1 MAVAALI
8 NDPTG
13 LAWFVVVSYFA
24 GAAVAFVAG
33 RSAAAGRDARFWY
46 AAAILLVLLGLNKEL
61 DLQSLLT
68 DSARSL
74 THATGWYE
82 QRRLLQA
89 LFLVALGLAA
99 LGMVAM
105 LARWLRRS
113 PRPVKIAATGIVLLL
128 AFILIRAASFHH
140 LDQWVTV
147 EIGVLRSGWWL
158 ELAGIAV
165 IALSAVAFRRD
176 RPRKSR

>member
-1 MAVAALI
+1 MAVGALI

-13 LAWFVVVSYFA
+13 LAWFVVASYFA
-24 GAAVAFVAG
+24 GATLAFLAG
-33 RSAAAGRDARFWY
+33 RSSVERRDARFWC

-61 DLQSLLT
+61 DLQSFLT

-89 LFLVALGLAA
+89 LFLVALALAA
-99 LGMVAM
+99 LSMVAV
-105 LARWLRRS
+105 LAKWLRRS
-113 PRPVKIAATGIVLLL
+113 PRPVKVAATGIVLLL
-128 AFILIRAASFHH
+128 AFILLRAASFHH

-147 EIGVLRSGWWL
+147 DIGVMRSGWWL

-165 IALSAVAFRRD
+165 IALSAVAFRRE
-176 RPRKSR
+176 RLRKSR

>member
-1 MAVAALI
+1 MAVGALI

-13 LAWFVVVSYFA
+13 LAWFVVASYFA
-24 GAAVAFVAG
+24 GAAAAFVAG
-33 RSAAAGRDARFWY
+33 WSAAGRDSRFWY
-46 AAAILLVLLGLNKEL
+46 AAAIFLVLLGLNKEL

-68 DSARSL
+68 DSARRL

-89 LFLVALGLAA
+89 LFLVALA
-99 LGMVAM
+99 LGALAMVAV
-105 LARWLRRS
+105 LAKWLQRS
-113 PRPVKIAATGIVLLL
+113 PRPVKVAAIGIVLLL

-140 LDQWVTV
+140 LDQWVTF

-165 IALSAVAFRRD
+165 IALSAVVFRRE
-176 RPRKSR
+176 RLRQQSR